1 MQFDQLKR
9 RAFITLLGGAAVA
22 WPLAAR
28 AQQAGRGQRVPHL
41 GILNYAAAQDPLV
54 DEFRNA
60 LHELGRVDG
69 QSLSI
74 TYRWADG
81 QLNRLP
87 ALASELVASNVSVII
102 ALGPA
107 SWAAKRATS
116 TIPIVM
122 AFSGDPVGN
131 GVVSNLARPGGN
143 ITGFS
148 YMSTDLAAKR
158 LEMLSRLFPKNAR
171 LGILYNPA
179 EPATELEMRETE
191 AAARTIGV
199 ALRPMATRDPDDL
212 EGVFEAA
219 VRERVDAVMSDPCLS
234 ALVTDWPCAGFV
246 ESLARPGGNVTGF
259 IGYEYALSGKWLEL
273 LKEIVPRIVRVAV
286 LRDSTIAAGPAQ
298 FAAIQAVA
306 PSLGMELRPVDLR
319 DAGEIERAITAF
331 AQGANGGLIVTGS
344 ASAITHRNLIV
355 ALAARHKLPAVYYG
369 RYYVTGGGLIS
380 YGPDFIATTGVRPAM
395 STASSRAKSRPICR
409 CKRRR
414 NTSW

>member
-1 MQFDQLKR
+1 MR
-9 RAFITLLGGAAVA
+9 RREFITVLGGAAVA

-179 EPATELEMRETE
+179 EPATELEMGETE

-219 VRERVDAVMSDPCLS
+219 VRERVDAVI
-234 ALVTDWPCAGFV
+234 VFTHGF
-246 ESLARPGGNVTGF
+246 
-259 IGYEYALSGKWLEL
+259 
-273 LKEIVPRIVRVAV
+273 AV
-286 LRDSTIAAGPAQ
+286 LNRARIIEHAARRGLPTMYGWRE
-298 FAAIQAVA
+298 FV
-306 PSLGMELRPVDLR
+306 SD
-319 DAGEIERAITAF
+319 
-331 AQGANGGLIVTGS
+331 GGLM
-344 ASAITHRNLIV
+344 
-355 ALAARHKLPAVYYG
+355 
-369 RYYVTGGGLIS
+369 S
-380 YGPDFIATTGVRPAM
+380 YGPNVPEMVRKAASYVDRILKGEKPGDLPIQQPTRLELIFNLK
-395 STASSRAKSRPICR
+395 TAKALNLEIPPTLLALADEVIE
-409 CKRRR
+409 
-414 NTSW
+414 